1 MYFRLLG
8 REGSEE
14 NGGEMTR
21 GLVVD
26 SPPALGPLL
35 PHHFPPVFQMSSH
48 HANKTLNSHP
58 LHSKLK
64 VGFPVSSSV
73 SDLDSGRDEMLLEGF
88 AQGNI

>member
-21 GLVVD
+21 GL
-26 SPPALGPLL
+26 
-35 PHHFPPVFQMSSH
+35 
-48 HANKTLNSHP
+48 
-58 LHSKLK
+58 
-64 VGFPVSSSV
+64 